1 MLPPTIATN
10 ARRSISLCSPDDLV
24 GPDEDGLR
32 DRQTERLGGL
42 HVDDQ
47 FELRRLLDGD
57 LTRPSAFQDLVY
69 KNGSAFVDLGKVGA
83 VGDERSGFGEWAQ
96 IVDCW
101 LTMLDRDRCQLPRID
116 KPKSRANENRTRTS
130 FDNFCEHR
138 RQLIRAADRE
148 FGQLELQRSCY
159 FFDSP
164 HI

>member
-1 MLPPTIATN
+1 MLPPTIAMH

-69 KNGSAFVDLGKVGA
+69 KNGSALVDLGKVGA
-83 VGDERSGFGEWAQ
+83 IGDKRSGFREWAQ

-101 LTMLDRDRCQLPRID
+101 LTMLDRDRCQVPRID
-116 KPKSRANENRTRTS
+116 KPKSRANEDRTCTS
-130 FDNFCEHR
+130 FANFSEHR
-138 RQLIRAADRE
+138 RKLIRAANRE
-148 FGQLELQRSCY
+148 FGQLEPQRSGH
-159 FFDSP
+159 FLDSP
-164 HI
+164 H